1 MVAFK
6 AVAQES
12 NTASLNFKKCIQGKL
27 NEKEQPK
34 ISFGRHK

>member
-27 NEKEQPK
+27 KEQPK
-34 ISFGRHK
+34 TSFGRNK